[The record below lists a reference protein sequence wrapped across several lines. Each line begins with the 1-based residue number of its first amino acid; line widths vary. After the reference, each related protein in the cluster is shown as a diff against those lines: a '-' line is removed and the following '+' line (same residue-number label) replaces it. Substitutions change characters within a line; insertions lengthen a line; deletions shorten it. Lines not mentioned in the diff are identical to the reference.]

1 MAITILIVDDDKL
14 LVDKLEETVNWSKI
28 GIDMVFT
35 ANNIRQAQKLLE
47 EYPIEMLLC
56 DIDMPQ
62 GNGLELL
69 EWIRYK
75 KLDIECA
82 FLSSYAN
89 FAYAQMALKLSSRE
103 YLLKPI
109 SNTDLEIALLRLV
122 EIVKEKQQKTK
133 AQENTEQ
140 KEKKLWEDL
149 LIQCMQEEYWIE
161 QAKKKYDDPEEKF
174 CLIQLR
180 VLEIPSKEYYKK
192 EISLENFV
200 IENVT
205 TEFFETR
212 GRRVEAIVH
221 ASDLEWAI
229 VLRNVIRNAGDE
241 EKLEEWR
248 KCLSGAVPARFCTYM
263 GKPVTLEEIPKSRD
277 KLEEIEKYAVP
288 DETGILY
295 EDRWY
300 FVEREYQKP
309 SWKTYLAEMEQTD
322 SVQQVRKSLQGYITQ
337 RRAAGG
343 MRKDFTVRFIGELV
357 QTVYGYLKDRGI
369 AFEQIFEREEFEH
382 RRREACLS
390 VVGSREFIEYLFAV
404 LEGQKKSET
413 HSDNV
418 VDQLKKYIE
427 QNLGEDLSRP
437 VLAGKVFLSEDYVSK
452 LFMKTRECRCQ
463 IISPSAELNGQ
474 KNICAHHPCRLA
486 KLRWKSG
493 TEIFPISVKRSGSW
507 LDVRQMNTGAVRN
520 NKKMVSITKKRDR

>member
-103 YLLKPI
+103 Y
-109 SNTDLEIALLRLV
+109 
-122 EIVKEKQQKTK
+122 
-133 AQENTEQ
+133 
-140 KEKKLWEDL
+140 L

-452 LFMKTRECRCQ
+452 LFMKTTGMSLPNY
-463 IISPSAELNGQ
+463 IAERR
-474 KNICAHHPCRLA
+474 IERA
-486 KLRWKSG
+486 KEYLRTSSL
-493 TEIFPISVKRSGSW
+493 PISKIAMEVGYGNFSYFSKTFRELVGCTPNEYRS
-507 LDVRQMNTGAVRN
+507 RQ
-520 NKKMVSITKKRDR
+520 K

>member
-140 KEKKLWEDL
+140 K
-149 LIQCMQEEYWIE
+149 
-161 QAKKKYDDPEEKF
+161 EKF

-452 LFMKTRECRCQ
+452 LFMKTTGMSLPNY
-463 IISPSAELNGQ
+463 IAERR
-474 KNICAHHPCRLA
+474 IERA
-486 KLRWKSG
+486 KEYLRTSSL
-493 TEIFPISVKRSGSW
+493 PISKIAMEVGYGNFSYFSKTFRELVGCTPNEYRS
-507 LDVRQMNTGAVRN
+507 RQ
-520 NKKMVSITKKRDR
+520 K

>member
-1 MAITILIVDDDKL
+1 M
-14 LVDKLEETVNWSKI
+14 
-28 GIDMVFT
+28 
-35 ANNIRQAQKLLE
+35 
-47 EYPIEMLLC
+47 
-56 DIDMPQ
+56 
-62 GNGLELL
+62 
-69 EWIRYK
+69 
-75 KLDIECA
+75 
-82 FLSSYAN
+82 
-89 FAYAQMALKLSSRE
+89 
-103 YLLKPI
+103 LKPI

-229 VLRNVIRNAGDE
+229 VLRNVIRNVGDE

-263 GKPVTLEEIPKSRD
+263 GKPALRWKRFQKAGINWKKSKNTPCRMRQEFCT
-277 KLEEIEKYAVP
+277 K
-288 DETGILY
+288 T
-295 EDRWY
+295 RWY
-300 FVEREYQKP
+300 FVEREYQEAIRGKRILQKW
-309 SWKTYLAEMEQTD
+309 SRSD
-322 SVQQVRKSLQGYITQ
+322 SARSRYRKSLQGYIDDSAGLT
-337 RRAAGG
+337 GG

-369 AFEQIFEREEFEH
+369 AFEQIFEREEYRAQKTE
-382 RRREACLS
+382 RACSFCSWKPGNLS
-390 VVGSREFIEYLFAV
+390 
-404 LEGQKKSET
+404 
-413 HSDNV
+413 
-418 VDQLKKYIE
+418 
-427 QNLGEDLSRP
+427 
-437 VLAGKVFLSEDYVSK
+437 
-452 LFMKTRECRCQ
+452 
-463 IISPSAELNGQ
+463 
-474 KNICAHHPCRLA
+474 NICL
-486 KLRWKSG
+486 LYW
-493 TEIFPISVKRSGSW
+493 
-507 LDVRQMNTGAVRN
+507 
-520 NKKMVSITKKRDR
+520 RDRKRAKHTATMWWIS

>member
-1 MAITILIVDDDKL
+1 
-14 LVDKLEETVNWSKI
+14 
-28 GIDMVFT
+28 
-35 ANNIRQAQKLLE
+35 
-47 EYPIEMLLC
+47 
-56 DIDMPQ
+56 MPQ

-277 KLEEIEKYAVP
+277 KLEEIEN
-288 DETGILY
+288 T
-295 EDRWY
+295 
-300 FVEREYQKP
+300 
-309 SWKTYLAEMEQTD
+309 
-322 SVQQVRKSLQGYITQ
+322 
-337 RRAAGG
+337 
-343 MRKDFTVRFIGELV
+343 
-357 QTVYGYLKDRGI
+357 
-369 AFEQIFEREEFEH
+369 
-382 RRREACLS
+382 
-390 VVGSREFIEYLFAV
+390 
-404 LEGQKKSET
+404 
-413 HSDNV
+413 
-418 VDQLKKYIE
+418 
-427 QNLGEDLSRP
+427 
-437 VLAGKVFLSEDYVSK
+437 
-452 LFMKTRECRCQ
+452 
-463 IISPSAELNGQ
+463 
-474 KNICAHHPCRLA
+474 PCRMRQEFCTKTAGTL
-486 KLRWKSG
+486 WNVNIKSHPG
-493 TEIFPISVKRSGSW
+493 KRILQKWSRRTLCS
-507 LDVRQMNTGAVRN
+507 R
-520 NKKMVSITKKRDR
+520 